1 LWVGR
6 GGNMSLS
13 TRLFVGML
21 MAQMI
26 ADERRKLHG
35 IDIEREYALI
45 QQKKSSLSRS
55 MRDLVVRAHERGR
68 EVIEEKRGDFNG

>member
-1 LWVGR
+1 
-6 GGNMSLS
+6 MSLS

>member
-1 LWVGR
+1 
-6 GGNMSLS
+6 MSPIA
-13 TRLFVGML
+13 RLFVNML

-26 ADERRKLHG
+26 ADEQRKLHG

-55 MRDLVVRAHERGR
+55 MRDLVVRAHERNR
-68 EVIEEKRGDFNG
+68 KKEE

>member
-1 LWVGR
+1 
-6 GGNMSLS
+6 MSPIA
-13 TRLFVGML
+13 RLFVNML

-26 ADERRKLHG
+26 ADEQRKLHG

-55 MRDLVVRAHERGR
+55 MRDLVVRVCERNR
-68 EVIEEKRGDFNG
+68 NKEE